1 MKRFWREVTVTDGGT
16 VLLDARVVR
25 TPGRRTL
32 ALPNAALAAAVAE
45 EWRAV
50 SDEIDPRGMPMT
62 GLANAAID
70 IVTPDPARFAA
81 GLAAYADSDL
91 LCYRADSP
99 EPLVERQRAA
109 WDPVLDWARRRYDI
123 HIETTAGVMHV
134 AQPMAT
140 VERLGNAIRA
150 LDAFRLAAASPIVT
164 LTGSLILTLALL
176 ERALDA
182 EATWAAAHIDEDW
195 QAELWG
201 ADELA
206 SATRAA
212 RHAEYDAA
220 VRFLRLL

>member
-1 MKRFWREVTVTDGGT
+1 MKRFWREVTVDGDGA

-32 ALPNAALAAAVAE
+32 ALPSAALAAAVAE

-70 IVTPDPARFAA
+70 IVAPDPARFASR
-81 GLAAYADSDL
+81 LAAYADSDL
-91 LCYRADSP
+91 LCYRADTP
-99 EPLVERQRAA
+99 QPLVERQRVA
-109 WDPVLDWARRRYDI
+109 WDPVLDWARGRYDI

-134 AQPMAT
+134 AQPIAT
-140 VERLGNAIRA
+140 VERLGSAIAA

-164 LTGSLILTLALL
+164 MTGSLILTLALF
-176 ERALDA
+176 ERAADA
-182 EATWAAAHIDEDW
+182 ETTWAAAHVDEDW

-201 ADELA
+201 TDELA
-206 SATRAA
+206 TGTRAA
-212 RHAEYDAA
+212 RRAEYDAA
-220 VRFLRLL
+220 VGFLALL